1 MSAID
6 IRVLAAAW
14 MFWLVFLAGHVT
26 PGWTAPEKKADQ
38 ETPLHITAL
47 RLEADQDKR
56 LITFSGD
63 VKAQYGDSILYTEQ
77 LRVFYQPAE
86 SKPAPAGAKAE
97 EQKSLLGDLG
107 GEKIDRIEAE
117 GQVRFVQE
125 DKVAA
130 GQRAI
135 YYRDQEKVVLL
146 GNPQV
151 WRGENNLKGETI
163 TLYLK
168 DNRVVVESAPQK
180 RVEAHLYQTPGE
192 SPGVGG
198 LLPGGKAGGKKAK
211 GQNEKGR

>member
-1 MSAID
+1 MF
-6 IRVLAAAW
+6 AAVW
-14 MFWLVFLAGHVT
+14 VFWLVFFLGSVS
-26 PGWTAPEKKADQ
+26 PGRTAPEKKADQ
-38 ETPLHITAL
+38 EIPLHITAL

-77 LRVFYQPAE
+77 LRVYYQPLE
-86 SKPAPAGAKAE
+86 SKAPPGVAKPE
-97 EQKSLLGDLG
+97 EHKSPLGDLG

-130 GQRAI
+130 GQKAI
-135 YYRDQEKVVLL
+135 FYRDQEKVVLL

-180 RVEAHLYQTPGE
+180 RVEAHLYQAPGG

-198 LLPGGKAGGKKAK
+198 LLPGSQARPKKTGAQK
-211 GQNEKGR
+211 EQGRQP

>member
-1 MSAID
+1 MSATVM
-6 IRVLAAAW
+6 RMLVLCW
-14 MFWLVFLAGHVT
+14 VLMTLHLGLIS

-38 ETPLHITAL
+38 EIPLHITAL
-47 RLEADQDKR
+47 RLEADQVKR

-63 VKAQYGDSILYTEQ
+63 VKARYGDSMLYTEQ
-77 LRVFYQPAE
+77 LRVYYQPPETKATP
-86 SKPAPAGAKAE
+86 SGAKP
-97 EQKSLLGDLG
+97 EQQSPLGDLG

-130 GQRAI
+130 GQKAI
-135 YYRDQEKVVLL
+135 FYRDQEKVVLL

-163 TLYLK
+163 TFFLK
-168 DNRVVVESAPQK
+168 DNRMVVESAPQK

-198 LLPGGKAGGKKAK
+198 LLPGGKAGHRKPKP
-211 GQNEKGR
+211 QSEKGR

>member
-1 MSAID
+1 MLTAF
-6 IRVLAAAW
+6 W
-14 MFWLVFLAGHVT
+14 MFVPVFLLGSAT
-26 PGWTAPEKKADQ
+26 LGWTAPEKKADQ
-38 ETPLHITAL
+38 EIPLHITAL
-47 RLEADQDKR
+47 RLEADQAKH

-77 LRVFYQPAE
+77 LRVYYQPPETKA
-86 SKPAPAGAKAE
+86 APAGAKP
-97 EQKSLLGDLG
+97 EQQSPLGDLG

-130 GQRAI
+130 GQKAI
-135 YYRDQEKVVLL
+135 FYRDQEKVVLL

-163 TLYLK
+163 TFFLK
-168 DNRVVVESAPQK
+168 DNRMVVESAPQK

-198 LLPGGKAGGKKAK
+198 LLPGGKAGGRK
-211 GQNEKGR
+211 GKGRGL

>member
-1 MSAID
+1 VMATRTRI
-6 IRVLAAAW
+6 IATALV
-14 MFWLVFLAGHVT
+14 FWLVFPQGSVT
-26 PGWTAPEKKADQ
+26 PGRTAPEKKADQ

-47 RLEADQDKR
+47 RLEADQTKR
-56 LITFSGD
+56 LITFSGQ
-63 VKAQYGDSILYTEQ
+63 VRAQYGDSILYTEQ
-77 LRVFYQPAE
+77 LRVYYQPPEA
-86 SKPAPAGAKAE
+86 KAAPPAGAKPAE
-97 EQKSLLGDLG
+97 SSPLADLG

-130 GQRAI
+130 GQKAI
-135 YYRDQEKVVLL
+135 YYRDQDKVVLL

-180 RVEAHLYQTPGE
+180 RVEAHLYQAPGE

-198 LLPGGKAGGKKAK
+198 LLPGGKAGGKKGK
-211 GQNEKGR
+211 GQRP